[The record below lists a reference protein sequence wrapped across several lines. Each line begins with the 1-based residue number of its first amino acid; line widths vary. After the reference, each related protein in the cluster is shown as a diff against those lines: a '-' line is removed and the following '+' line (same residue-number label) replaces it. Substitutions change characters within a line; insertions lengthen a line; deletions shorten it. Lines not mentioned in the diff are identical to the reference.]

1 MIIKITP
8 ENVRAEL
15 IDASFNKCVAV
26 YFYAEALP
34 ECQPITPVVMALV
47 GDNNPAVTLALVDV
61 TDPQLQ
67 SLAIQIGLQALP
79 ALVIFKEGRPVDAIM
94 GSQQLAGAQQFL
106 APYLPKEEDLLLETA
121 HQHLQQQAF
130 QQAYDTA
137 QQALTAAPNRSDI
150 KFILITA
157 CLELQKL
164 SQASQLLA
172 SIPMV
177 DQDGDY
183 QRLLAALQ
191 LAEQA
196 ADSPEIKALEAK
208 LTLAPEDGVLKQELA
223 IQYSQ
228 AGRKQEALE
237 LLLTILRQD
246 LAFGDAKKIFLDIL
260 ATMAGDPQA
269 STYRRHLYT
278 LLY

>member
-1 MIIKITP
+1 MITHITP

-15 IDASFNKCVAV
+15 IDASFTKSIAA
-26 YFYAEALP
+26 YFYADALP
-34 ECQPITPVVMALV
+34 ECQPITPVVKGLV
-47 GDNNPAVTLALVDV
+47 GENNATLTLALIDI
-61 TDPQLQ
+61 TNPQLQ

-94 GSQQLAGAQQFL
+94 GPEQMAAAQQFL
-106 APYLPKEEDLLLETA
+106 TPYLPKEEDLLLDSA
-121 HQHLQQQAF
+121 RQYLQQHSF
-130 QQAYDTA
+130 QQAYDSA
-137 QQALTAAPNRSDI
+137 LQALAAAPNRSDI
-150 KFILITA
+150 KLILITA

-177 DQDGDY
+177 DQDSDY
-183 QRLLAALQ
+183 QRLQAALE

-208 LTLAPEDGVLKQELA
+208 LAQKPEDGTVKQELA
-223 IQYSQ
+223 IQYNQ

-237 LLLTILRQD
+237 LLLTLLRQD
-246 LAFGDAKKIFLDIL
+246 LAFGDAKKIYLDIL
-260 ATMAGDPQA
+260 ATMTGDPVA
-269 STYRRHLYT
+269 SVYRRHLYT